1 MLPKPLPIHDLT
13 ILNPQLLRGQ
23 RPFLLV
29 SK

>member
-1 MLPKPLPIHDLT
+1 LPKPLPMHGVAT
-13 ILNPQLLRGQ
+13 MHPQLLRGQ

>member
-1 MLPKPLPIHDLT
+1 MLPKPLPMRDLAT
-13 ILNPQLLRGQ
+13 TNPQLLHGQ